1 MHRRKGL
8 ALLVVL
14 ALMLGW
20 FAAAPPARAQ
30 QRVVTLVG
38 DLQSELGC
46 SADWQPVCTGT
57 DLVQHGN
64 GYSRA
69 FTVPAGEW
77 QLKVVINHSWN
88 ESYGAQGGSANIPLA
103 LTKPARLL
111 FGYDDATHLVT
122 IKPLDLPGSTTAA
135 DRKLAVGS
143 LREALTRERFYFL
156 MADRFANG
164 NKSNDTGGLVGG
176 PLKTGFDPTD
186 SGFYHGGDLKGVAA
200 KLDYIKGLGTT
211 AIWLTPSFKN
221 NPVQGSGNDV
231 SAGYHGYWITDFTQ
245 IDPHLGSNADMKAL
259 IAKAHA
265 KGMKVFFDIITN
277 HTADI
282 IDYADPT
289 AGGTT
294 PYTYINK
301 ETAPY
306 RTAGGQDFDDRDYV
320 NKQFPALD
328 PATSF
333 PYTPTFRTE
342 ADKTVKV
349 PAWLN
354 DPTLYHNRGN
364 STFAGESSTY
374 GDFVGLDDLF
384 TENPTVVEGMEKVYQ
399 TWADF
404 GIDGFRI
411 DTVKH
416 VNTEFWQQFIPS
428 VLNHAKAKNDDFF
441 MFGEVYDSSPT
452 YTSQYTTTG
461 RLQATLDFGFQNA
474 ALGFAQGKATTGLRD
489 LYAGDDWYTDADSN
503 AYQLPTFTGN
513 HDMGRMSYLL
523 RSSGVSAGDTLTRLK
538 LANALMYLTRGQP
551 VVYYGD
557 EQGFAGSGGDKASRQ
572 DMFATKV
579 PAYAKE
585 EVIGGPSGSRDR
597 YNTSAPL
604 YRQVAQLA
612 KLRARHPALADG
624 AQVHRYASNEA
635 GIFAVSRIDKASRRE
650 YLVVTNNATEPAS
663 ATFAS
668 YSPNTRFDA
677 LLGAGGD
684 VRADRAG
691 RVTVRVPALG
701 VRVFRAT
708 KPMPGSSAA
717 PVIVP
722 LTPKAGGTV
731 GGRAEL
737 SVALADTSQ
746 FAEVSF
752 YYRPAGTT
760 DWKLIGTDDNPRYRV
775 YQDVTG
781 LPKGSLLEY
790 RIVAKDLSGRYSAT
804 SSWAFVGDPVGS
816 SGPGTISYDPP
827 EKQPGSVSVP
837 GSFNAS
843 LGCAADWLPDCDK
856 AKLALDAEDQI
867 WKASFNLPAG
877 DYDYKAALNGGWDEN
892 YGAGGARNGSNI
904 NVKPTG
910 GTVGFYYD
918 HATHW
923 VTSSAQ
929 GPILTAPGSFQSEL
943 GCTSDW
949 KPDCMRPW
957 LQDLDGDGTYTWA
970 SVKIPQG
977 SYEFKIAH
985 GLTTDETYPA
995 DNVPLTVPSD
1005 GMRVTITYVLAT
1017 HQVSVSVAQP
1027 SATPDLSVA
1036 RAVLVGDGLIAYP
1049 AHAVPA
1055 GASPSGFT
1063 WRLHASA
1070 KGGLA
1075 IDADAVVGGQ
1085 VYTLTRVSRGLLVSF
1100 RRAHPELANAIVLRV
1115 EPAAA
1120 IRMKRLLAGQVAV
1133 AMYDDQGRLVDAT
1146 GLKRA

>member
-1 MHRRKGL
+1 MQRRKSL

-14 ALMLGW
+14 ALVLGW
-20 FAAAPPARAQ
+20 FTTAPPARAEE
-30 QRVVTLVG
+30 RTATLVG
-38 DLQSELGC
+38 DLQNELGC
-46 SADWQPVCTGT
+46 SDDWQPVCTKT
-57 DLVQHGN
+57 DLTRQGN
-64 GYSRA
+64 RFSRE

-77 QLKVVINHSWN
+77 QLKVAINHSWD
-88 ESYGAQGGSANIPLA
+88 ESYGADGGSANIPLA

-111 FGYDDATHLVT
+111 FSYDDATHLLT
-122 IKPLDLPGSTTAA
+122 IKPVELPGSTTAA
-135 DRKLAVGS
+135 DRRLAVGS

-164 NKSNDTGGLVGG
+164 DTLNDTGGLVGG
-176 PLKTGFDPTD
+176 RLKTGFDPTD
-186 SGFYHGGDLKGVAA
+186 SGFYHGGDLKGVTA

-221 NPVQGSGNDV
+221 NPVQGSGDDV

-245 IDPHLGSNADMKAL
+245 IDPHLGTNADMKNL

-282 IDYADPT
+282 IDYTEPGNYGYVSKEAAPYKT
-289 AGGTT
+289 AGGR
-294 PYTYINK
+294 
-301 ETAPY
+301 E
-306 RTAGGQDFDDRDYV
+306 FDDRDYAGRDT
-320 NKQFPALD
+320 FPTLD
-328 PATSF
+328 PDTSF
-333 PYTPTFRTE
+333 PYVPKFRS
-342 ADKTVKV
+342 ASDKTVKV

-384 TENPTVVEGMEKVYQ
+384 TENHEVVDGMTKIYQ
-399 TWADF
+399 AWADF

-416 VNTEFWQQFIPS
+416 VNTEFWQRFAPD
-428 VLNHAKAKNDDFF
+428 VLDHAKAGGNDDFF

-452 YTSQYTTTG
+452 FTSQYTTTG
-461 RLQATLDFGFQNA
+461 KLQATLDFGFQNA

-513 HDMGRMSYLL
+513 HDMGRLAYLL
-523 RSSGVSAGDTLTRLK
+523 RSSGVSRKDALTRLK

-557 EQGFAGSGGDKASRQ
+557 EQGFAGSGGDKAARQ

-579 PAYAKE
+579 PAFAKE
-585 EVIGGPSGSRDR
+585 QVIGGKAGSRAR
-597 YNTSAPL
+597 YDTSAPL
-604 YRQVAQLA
+604 YRQIAQLA
-612 KLRARHPALADG
+612 TLRARHRALSDG
-624 AQVHRYASNEA
+624 AQVHRYASSEA
-635 GIFAVSRIDKASRRE
+635 GIFAVSRIDKGSRRE
-650 YLVVTNNATEPAS
+650 YLVVTNNAAKAAS
-663 ATFAS
+663 ATFAT
-668 YSPNTRFDA
+668 YSPSTRFA
-677 LLGAGGD
+677 ELLGSGGG
-684 VRADRAG
+684 VRSDRSG

-701 VRVFRAT
+701 VRVFRAGS
-708 KPMPGSSAA
+708 PMPASSAA
-717 PVIVP
+717 PVILP
-722 LTPKAGGTV
+722 MTPKAGGTV

-737 SVALADTSQ
+737 SVALADTSR

-760 DWKLIGTDDNPRYRV
+760 AWKLIGTDDNPRYRV
-775 YQDVTG
+775 YHDVSA

-790 RIVAKDLSGRYSAT
+790 RIVAKDLAGRYSAT
-804 SSWAFVGDPVGS
+804 STWAFVGDAGGS
-816 SGPGTISYDPP
+816 SGPSTISYDPP
-827 EKQPGSVSVP
+827 EKQPDAVSVP

-843 LGCAADWLPDCDK
+843 VGCAADWMPDCDQVQ
-856 AKLALDAEDQI
+856 LTLDDEDTI
-867 WKASFNLPAG
+867 WKRSLTLAAG
-877 DYDYKAALNGGWDEN
+877 DYAYKAAINKGWDEN
-892 YGAGGARNGSNI
+892 YGAGGARNGSNV

-910 GTVGFYYD
+910 GRVDFYYD

-943 GCTSDW
+943 GCAADW

-977 SYEFKIAH
+977 SYEFKVAH
-985 GLTTDETYPA
+985 GLSSDESYPS
-995 DNVPLTVPSD
+995 DNVTLTVPAD
-1005 GMRVTITYVLAT
+1005 GMLVTINYVLAS
-1017 HQVSVSVAQP
+1017 HQVSVSVTQA
-1027 SATPDLSVA
+1027 SATPDLKVA
-1036 RAVLVGDGLIAYP
+1036 RAVLVRADLIAYP
-1049 AHAVPA
+1049 ANAVPQ
-1055 GASPSGFT
+1055 GADPATFS
-1063 WRLHASA
+1063 WRLHFSA

-1075 IDADAVVGGQ
+1075 LDAEAVTGGE
-1085 VYTLTRVSRGLLVSF
+1085 VVSLTRDRKGLPGGV
-1100 RRAHPELANAIVLRV
+1100 RVAHPELADAIALRV
-1115 EPAAA
+1115 DPATAR
-1120 IRMKRLLAGQVAV
+1120 RMERLLAGQVAV

-1146 GLKRA
+1146 GLKRG